1 MALRIPLS
9 KNFAYYLPA
18 QIWLFA
24 RWKLKTLPSGREMI
38 RLISLLALTVSPEFT
53 AAFLPTKHLL
63 KNNARPSDY
72 AIDDKSWQP
81 ERKKSML
88 FMSNQ
93 FDVTRPVFDFL
104 SFRTVRG
111 DALIRYDA
119 LNQSEPIR
127 ILLYGI
133 YSLVLLAAPSLSE
146 AVGYGELGLL
156 GRVGSAVGAVSF
168 AGLFVRECSRR
179 TKQLT
184 RIEKELNSEM
194 LPIRLPANA
203 LSDKAFS
210 RAVTLKELRSAPS
223 SSVVP
228 PRILALCGT
237 KTELQQALR
246 GLAVLGRRLRQAS
259 VYVVP
264 VSTEGSRASDWELP
278 SPSGTS
284 KLSWLADASDRIV
297 WLDFFD
303 GLSSSVVSEKND
315 EAKSTPS
322 FRWFG
327 LTSGGQS
334 FGSGEGESPVWLQVL
349 GQHLRPTELLDPTD
363 KSIGADEVDTA
374 KLLSAQTEFYQALT
388 KGDLL
393 GMNAIFSNVSVSQVT
408 EVRPVF
414 NWIRVTKT

>member
-1 MALRIPLS
+1 
-9 KNFAYYLPA
+9 
-18 QIWLFA
+18 
-24 RWKLKTLPSGREMI
+24 MI
-38 RLISLLALTVSPEFT
+38 RLICLVALTVSPEFT
-53 AAFLPTKHLL
+53 ASFLPTKLLL
-63 KNNARPSDY
+63 KNNVRSSDY
-72 AIDDKSWQP
+72 AIHDKSCQP
-81 ERKKSML
+81 ERKKGLL

-93 FDVTRPVFDFL
+93 FDVTRPVFDIL
-104 SFRTVRG
+104 SFRSVRG

-127 ILLYGI
+127 IILYGI
-133 YSLVLLAAPSLSE
+133 YSLVLLSAPSLSE

-179 TKQLT
+179 NKQLK
-184 RIEKELNSEM
+184 RIEKELNTEM

-210 RAVTLKELRSAPS
+210 RVVTLKELRSAPS
-223 SSVVP
+223 SSMVP

-237 KTELQQALR
+237 KTELQQALK
-246 GLAVLGRRLRQAS
+246 GLTVLGRRLRQAS

-264 VSTEGSRASDWELP
+264 VSTDGSRASDWELP
-278 SPSGTS
+278 SPFGTS
-284 KLSWLADASDRIV
+284 RLSWLADAADPNV

-303 GLSSSVVSEKND
+303 GLSSTTVSEKND

-334 FGSGEGESPVWLQVL
+334 FGSGEGESPVWLQIL
-349 GQHLRPTELLDPTD
+349 GQHLRPTELLDPSD
-363 KSIGADEVDTA
+363 KTIGADEVDTA
-374 KLLSAQTEFYQALT
+374 KLVSAQTEFYHALT

-393 GMNAIFSNVSVSQVT
+393 GMNALFSDVSAPQVT
-408 EVRPVF
+408 EVRPIF
-414 NWIRVTKT
+414 D